1 MSDWGSAGVPP
12 AAQAR
17 IERARRSGVRS
28 SLLSVQG
35 QAGIDSVGFEAVGEV
50 MGCIVEHIGWQ
61 GYGGCGWYP
70 GSGAGFG
77 GYSAYNQGYRPGY
90 GVSGGV
96 RGANYVDLGAS
107 TVTSGSSRNSWSGFA
122 PLVDALY
129 RGWDTAM
136 LRMITEAKE
145 LGADGIVGVA
155 LTQKHLGEGNREFL
169 ALGTGVRAVRGM
181 HLARP
186 FSTALA
192 GQDVAKL
199 IHRGWAP
206 GSIVVAVSIGIR
218 HDDYYTRQAVQQWAG
233 NVEVPGYTELVQD
246 TRVDARRELAR
257 RCAQT
262 GADGAILTEPIR
274 LEIHELEAGE
284 GHRDHVGM
292 ATIVST
298 SVVAWRDQHAR
309 GAAHPGAGAGAG
321 TVVEGLGG
329 MQMVLPLGGR
339 TAR

>member
-17 IERARRSGVRS
+17 IERARSSGVRS
-28 SLLSVQG
+28 SLLSVHG
-35 QAGIDSVGFEAVGEV
+35 LAGIESVGFEAVGEV

-70 GSGAGFG
+70 GYGSG
-77 GYSAYNQGYRPGY
+77 YNQGYRAGY

-96 RGANYVDLGAS
+96 RGANYVDMGGS
-107 TVTSGSSRNSWSGFA
+107 TVTSGSSRNSWSGFT

-136 LRMITEAKE
+136 LRMITEARE
-145 LGADGIVGVA
+145 LGADGIVGVN

-169 ALGTGVRAVRGM
+169 ALGTAVRAVRGP
-181 HLARP
+181 HLSRP

-206 GSIVVAVSIGIR
+206 GSVVVAVSIGIR
-218 HDDYYTRQAVQQWAG
+218 HDDYYTRQAIQQWAG

-262 GADGAILTEPIR
+262 GAEGAILTAPIH
-274 LEIHELEAGE
+274 LEIHELEIGE

-298 SVVAWRDQHAR
+298 SIVAYHQQERQAR
-309 GAAHPGAGAGAG
+309 GAGAAHPGGAGSG

-339 TAR
+339 KAR